1 MNAARRWW
9 LHRVTIRALPVALGL
24 LVLGACASRGPAPD
38 AACAASFAALRAAT
52 APTRDAQYHRL
63 DDFPGLRS
71 DRVLAALGEHARSPA
86 ARRLW
91 LQRLAAHDRAASAIE
106 RANLPPARR
115 HRLPAEAQLEHCR
128 QQQIERLSRDPA
140 AFHQAVRAARVPADY
155 RRWARVLG
163 LYPLTKPFYRR
174 AIAAWQREAAA
185 QRAPADHAGW
195 LSYSPPAAAPVTMVR
210 LQEDALGLPQAEP
223 TQLAALFARHAPEIR
238 VAQRSA
244 ADRLGTPRFVRGGQR
259 HFDAHDPVLYRHH
272 GWSRL
277 HGRWHLQL
285 IYQLWFRERPPAG
298 PGDIYAGTLDGL
310 LWRVTLDADGDA
322 LLYDAI
328 HPCGCWHAFFLPA
341 DSPLQFRQP
350 AGEEQRLARR
360 LSLPGSQAATL
371 WLRGGDHALLWVDAR
386 RASRPASR
394 YRFADLDAL
403 RQLAHPDGQRSLYDR
418 RGLVPGSQRLERWLL
433 WPSGVVSPGAMRQWG
448 RHASAFI
455 GEAHLDDPDLLGR
468 YFFRSAP
475 PE

>member
-1 MNAARRWW
+1 MNAARGWG
-9 LHRVTIRALPVALGL
+9 LHRVATRALPVALGL
-24 LVLGACASRGPAPD
+24 LVLGACATRGPTPD
-38 AACAASFAALRAAT
+38 ADCAASFATLHAAT
-52 APTRDAQYHRL
+52 AATRDAQYHLL

-71 DRVLAALGEHARSPA
+71 DRVLAALGAHARSPA

-91 LQRLAAHDRAASAIE
+91 LQHLAAHDREASAIE
-106 RANLPPARR
+106 HDNLPLPQRR
-115 HRLPAEAQLEHCR
+115 RLPEAAHLEHCR
-128 QQQIERLSRDPA
+128 QQQIARLSQDPA
-140 AFHQAVRAARVPADY
+140 AFEQAVRAAQVPSDY
-155 RRWARVLG
+155 RRWARALG
-163 LYPLTKPFYRR
+163 LYPLAKPFYRQ

-185 QRAPADHAGW
+185 QQAPTEHFGW
-195 LSYSPPAAAPVTMVR
+195 LSYRPPAGTVTTTVR
-210 LQEDALGLPQAEP
+210 LREDALGLPHAEP
-223 TQLAALFARHAPEIR
+223 AQLATLFARHAPEIR
-238 VAQRSA
+238 IAQRSA
-244 ADRLGTPRFVRGGQR
+244 ADRLGTPRFARDGQR
-259 HFDAHDPVLYRHH
+259 RFDAHDPVLYRHH

-285 IYQLWFRERPPAG
+285 IYQFWFRERPRAG
-298 PGDIYAGTLDGL
+298 PVDIYAGALDGL
-310 LWRVTLDADGDA
+310 LWRVTLDADGNA
-322 LLYDAI
+322 RLFDAI

-386 RASRPASR
+386 RTLRPASR

-403 RQLAHPDGQRSLYDR
+403 RQLGHPDGQRSLYDR

-433 WPSGVVSPGAMRQWG
+433 WPSGVLSPGAMRQWG

-468 YFFRSAP
+468 YFSRPAAS
-475 PE
+475 E

>member
-1 MNAARRWW
+1 MNAARRWG
-9 LHRVTIRALPVALGL
+9 LHRVATRALPVAVGL
-24 LVLGACASRGPAPD
+24 LVLGACATRGPTPGTT
-38 AACAASFAALRAAT
+38 CATSFATLHAAT
-52 APTRDAQYHRL
+52 AATRDAQYHLL

-71 DRVLAALGEHARSPA
+71 DRVLAALGIHAHAPA

-91 LQRLAAHDRAASAIE
+91 LQRLAVHDREASTIE
-106 RANLPPARR
+106 RDNLPPAQRR
-115 HRLPAEAQLEHCR
+115 RLPEAARLEHCR
-128 QQQIERLSRDPA
+128 QQQIARLGRDPE
-140 AFHQAVRAARVPADY
+140 AFRQAVRAAQVPSDY
-155 RRWARVLG
+155 RRWARALG
-163 LYPLTKPFYRR
+163 LYPLVKPVYRR

-185 QRAPADHAGW
+185 QQAPVDHAGW
-195 LSYSPPAAAPVTMVR
+195 LSYRSPAGAAGVIAR
-210 LQEDALGLPQAEP
+210 QQEDALGLPQAEP
-223 TQLAALFARHAPEIR
+223 AQLAALFARHAPELRI
-238 VAQRSA
+238 AQRSA
-244 ADRLGTPRFVRGGQR
+244 ADRLGTPRFDRGGQR
-259 HFDAHDPVLYRHH
+259 RFDAYDPVLYRHH

-277 HGRWHLQL
+277 EGRWHLQL
-285 IYQLWFRERPPAG
+285 IYQFWFRERPRAG
-298 PGDIYAGTLDGL
+298 PMDIYAGVLDGL
-310 LWRVTLDADGDA
+310 LWRVTLNADGNA

-360 LSLPGSQAATL
+360 LTLPGSQATTL
-371 WLRGGDHALLWVDAR
+371 WLRGGDHALLWVDER

-394 YRFADLDAL
+394 YRFDDLDAL
-403 RQLAHPDGQRSLYDR
+403 RQLAHPGGQHSLYDR

-468 YFFRSAP
+468 YFSRPATP
-475 PE
+475 Q

>member
-1 MNAARRWW
+1 MNAARLRG
-9 LHRVTIRALPVALGL
+9 LQRVATRVLPVALGL
-24 LVLGACASRGPAPD
+24 LVLGACASRGPTPD
-38 AACAASFAALRAAT
+38 TACAASFSALHAAT
-52 APTRDAQYHRL
+52 ATTRDAQYHHL

-71 DRVLAALGEHARSPA
+71 DRLLAALGAHARTPA

-91 LQRLAAHDRAASAIE
+91 LQRLAAHDREAGAIE
-106 RANLPPARR
+106 RANLPAARS
-115 HRLPAEAQLEHCR
+115 HRLPATAQLEHCR
-128 QQQIERLSRDPA
+128 QRQIERLSRDPA
-140 AFHQAVRAARVPADY
+140 AFRQAARAAQVPSDY

-163 LYPLTKPFYRR
+163 LYPLAKPFYRR

-185 QRAPADHAGW
+185 QQAPADHAGW
-195 LSYSPPAAAPVTMVR
+195 LSYRPPAAAPTTMVR
-210 LQEDALGLPQAEP
+210 LQEDALGLPQAES

-244 ADRLGTPRFVRGGQR
+244 ADRLGVPRFDRSGQR
-259 HFDAHDPVLYRHH
+259 RFDTHDPVLYRHH

-277 HGRWHLQL
+277 EGRWHLQL
-285 IYQLWFRERPPAG
+285 IYQFWFRERPRAG
-298 PGDIYAGTLDGL
+298 AVDIYAGLLDGL
-310 LWRVTLDADGDA
+310 LWRVTLDADGHA

-350 AGEEQRLARR
+350 IGEEQRLARR
-360 LSLPGSQAATL
+360 LTLPGSQAATL
-371 WLRGGDHALLWVDAR
+371 WLRGGDHALLWVDGH
-386 RASRPASR
+386 RASLPASR

-468 YFFRSAP
+468 YFSQSPAP
-475 PE
+475 E

>member
-1 MNAARRWW
+1 MNAAQGWGLNRIA
-9 LHRVTIRALPVALGL
+9 TRALPVALSL
-24 LVLGACASRGPAPD
+24 FVLGACATRGPAPD
-38 AACAASFAALRAAT
+38 AICAATFAAQHAAT
-52 APTRDAQYHRL
+52 ATSRDAQYHLL

-71 DRVLAALGEHARSPA
+71 DRVLAALGAHARTPA

-91 LQRLAAHDRAASAIE
+91 LQRLAAHDREASAIE
-106 RANLPPARR
+106 RANLPPGRRR
-115 HRLPAEAQLEHCR
+115 HLPEPARLEHCR
-128 QQQIERLSRDPA
+128 QQQVERSSRDPES
-140 AFHQAVRAARVPADY
+140 FRQVVRAAQVSSDY
-155 RRWARVLG
+155 RRWARALG
-163 LYPLTKPFYRR
+163 LYPLVKPFYRR

-185 QRAPADHAGW
+185 QQAPAEHAGW
-195 LSYSPPAAAPVTMVR
+195 LSYRPPAGTAATTTR
-210 LQEDALGLPQAEP
+210 LREDALGLPQAEP
-223 TQLAALFARHAPEIR
+223 AQLAALFARHAPEIR
-238 VAQRSA
+238 IAQRSA
-244 ADRLGTPRFVRGGQR
+244 ADQLGTPRFARDGQR
-259 HFDAHDPVLYRHH
+259 RFDAHDPVLYRHH

-277 HGRWHLQL
+277 EGGWHLQL
-285 IYQLWFRERPPAG
+285 IYQFWFRERPSARPL
-298 PGDIYAGTLDGL
+298 DIYAGALDGL
-310 LWRVTLDADGDA
+310 LWRVTLDADGNA

-328 HPCGCWHAFFLPA
+328 HPCGCWHALFLPA

-360 LSLPGSQAATL
+360 LGLPGSQAATL

-468 YFFRSAP
+468 YLARPAAP
-475 PE
+475 E